1 MKKQPKELKQ
11 VLPFAVCKLGS
22 KLLSAPEKFETSR
35 GVVCRRT
42 RIDHYPACVSRHLK
56 LIGERRNALTEALM
70 IIIKKNSKISTFSIL
85 FISSYMEAEE
95 NEPFLHA

>member
-56 LIGERRNALTEALM
+56 LIGEWRNALTEALM
-70 IIIKKNSKISTFSIL
+70 IIIKKDSKISTFSIL

-95 NEPFLHA
+95 NEPFLYA